1 MYWTPIYSPDRTPRI
16 KNMRF
21 TLWGII
27 RCSLVGQQRKK
38 KNHICGTHTWKKLQK
53 SLYPGVFEM
62 WMDQRN
68 RTKVEVV
75 LDHLLQWWQA
85 GKGLRLYENSK
96 LNRGILQT
104 KIVHTHIHD
113 LPPKHI
119 RINPWPTLRLSI
131 ALFPVVMASLYHPR
145 SSAKSHRG
153 PYPTLKP
160 QALLT
165 RSDTIGRSVKLL
177 VKVKLAGS
185 NKEGRTVR
193 RSVRP
198 SREYK
203 GTALCLWWTLGVGRA
218 YIFPFGLRTVT
229 VGPSALCCIPSFLG
243 VLAVGTMW

>member
-38 KNHICGTHTWKKLQK
+38 KNHICGTHTWEKLQK

-153 PYPTLKP
+153 PYPKLKP
-160 QALLT
+160 RALLT
-165 RSDTIGRSVKLL
+165 LRTLCET
-177 VKVKLAGS
+177 GS
-185 NKEGRTVR
+185 E
-193 RSVRP
+193 SQ
-198 SREYK
+198 
-203 GTALCLWWTLGVGRA
+203 VGR
-218 YIFPFGLRTVT
+218 YKDK
-229 VGPSALCCIPSFLG
+229 SFYATFARVQRGRYRSMSVMNTRGRESIHFFL
-243 VLAVGTMW
+243 